1 MNFSVRRRDLI
12 AILSSALPLSG
23 RANTG
28 QRLVMG
34 IVPQILP
41 SVIFEKWKPLVNEI
55 SKLAKIDIDIKLYPS
70 IPQFETAFLQG
81 EFDLVYLNPYHAV
94 MAHKAQGYLPMV
106 RDIDQLEGILVIR
119 DDSAINS
126 LMELDKS
133 KMTFPSP
140 NAFGASLYM
149 RALLTEKYKLKFQTT
164 YSQTHSNVYRQVIN
178 GTAQAGGGIQS
189 TLHQQPENI
198 KKQLRIIFKTPKAPS
213 HPIAVHP
220 RVTAAQR
227 TAMEKALLGLNA
239 NSEGLKLL
247 RAIGMNS
254 LIRTD
259 FSEYKPL
266 ENLRLEQ
273 YVMGVA

>member
-41 SVIFEKWKPLVNEI
+41 SEIFEKWKPLVNEI
-55 SKLAKIDIDIKLYPS
+55 GKLAALDIDIKLYPS
-70 IPQFETAFLQG
+70 TPLFETAFLQG

-94 MAHKAQGYLPMV
+94 MARKAQGYLPMV

-119 DDSAINS
+119 ADSAINT
-126 LMELDKS
+126 LMELDKA
-133 KMTFPSP
+133 KMAFPSP

-149 RALLTEKYKLKFQTT
+149 RALLTEKYKLKYQTT

-178 GTAQAGGGIQS
+178 GTVQAGGGVQA
-189 TLHQQPENI
+189 TLDLQPENI
-198 KKQLRIIFKTPKAPS
+198 QKQLRIIFKTPKAPS
-213 HPIAVHP
+213 HPISVHP
-220 RVTAAQR
+220 RVTVAQR
-227 TAMEKALLGLNA
+227 TALEKALLGLNA
-239 NSEGLKLL
+239 SPQGLKLL
-247 RAIGMNS
+247 RAVGMDS

-266 ENLRLEQ
+266 ENLRLDQ
-273 YVMGVA
+273 YVVSAA